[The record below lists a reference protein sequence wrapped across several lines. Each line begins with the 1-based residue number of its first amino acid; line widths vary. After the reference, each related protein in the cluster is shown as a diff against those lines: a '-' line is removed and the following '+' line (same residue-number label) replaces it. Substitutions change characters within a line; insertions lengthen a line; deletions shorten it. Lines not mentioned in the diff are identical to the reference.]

1 LNVFN
6 LERVQDAER
15 PGDAMGTVTVYI
27 LYLLVSVVLTIVT
40 ATILTRSG
48 KTFLTRVFG
57 GDEALGHALSRLF
70 AVGFYL
76 LNLGFLILAMRT
88 SATVHDARQAM
99 DLLSVKLGEALL
111 IIGAL
116 HLINVLVLARISR
129 RVGGTSPVEWRR
141 ANRGSITGG

>member
-1 LNVFN
+1 
-6 LERVQDAER
+6 
-15 PGDAMGTVTVYI
+15 MGIVTVYI
-27 LYLLVSVVLTIVT
+27 LYLIVSIALTIVT

-57 GDEALGHALSRLF
+57 GDEALGQALSRLF

-76 LNLGFLILAMRT
+76 LNFGFIILAMRS
-88 SATVHDARQAM
+88 SATVRDTRQAM

-116 HLINVLVLARISR
+116 HLLNVLVLARIGRRSGGLSR
-129 RVGGTSPVEWRR
+129 VEWRP
-141 ANRGSITGG
+141 ASRGSISGR

>member
-1 LNVFN
+1 
-6 LERVQDAER
+6 
-15 PGDAMGTVTVYI
+15 MGIVTVYI
-27 LYLLVSVVLTIVT
+27 LYLLISVVLTIVT

-57 GDEALGHALSRLF
+57 GDEALGQALSRLF

-88 SATVHDARQAM
+88 SATVHDTRQAM

-116 HLINVLVLARISR
+116 HLLNVLVLARISR
-129 RVGGTSPVEWRR
+129 RAGGTSPAGWRP
-141 ANRGSITGG
+141 ASRGSISGR

>member
-1 LNVFN
+1 
-6 LERVQDAER
+6 
-15 PGDAMGTVTVYI
+15 MGIVTVYV
-27 LYLLVSVVLTIVT
+27 LYLIVSIALTVVT

-57 GDEALGHALSRLF
+57 GDEALGQALSRLF

-76 LNLGFLILAMRT
+76 LNFGFIILAMRS
-88 SATVHDARQAM
+88 SATVHGTRQAM

-116 HLINVLVLARISR
+116 HLLNVLVLARIGR
-129 RVGGTSPVEWRR
+129 RSGGLTRTEWRPVS
-141 ANRGSITGG
+141 RGSISGR

>member
-1 LNVFN
+1 
-6 LERVQDAER
+6 
-15 PGDAMGTVTVYI
+15 MGIVTVYI
-27 LYLLVSVVLTIVT
+27 LYLMVSIVLTVVT

-57 GDEALGHALSRLF
+57 GDELLGQALSRLL

-76 LNLGFLILAMRT
+76 LNLGFLILAMRS
-88 SATVHDARQAM
+88 SATVHDTRQAM

-116 HLINVLVLARISR
+116 HGLNVIVLARISR
-129 RVGGTSPVEWRR
+129 RNGGLSRVEWRP
-141 ANRGSITGG
+141 ASRGSISGR